1 MTTWNKLG
9 SPYVVTEDLLV
20 PAGATLRVEPGT
32 TVRFKTDIN
41 DGRGTNPFDIEVI
54 VEGTLT
60 ARGAQGDTVVFTS
73 DAEAA
78 RWTDW
83 QGIVLRGKEARL
95 DLQAVN
101 IEYANEGIKV
111 FDGQVTARDV
121 TVRLC
126 HQMGLAF
133 LGGRGTLDNLL
144 VTHVGNTGGTGIG
157 VNVDRG
163 AMVDM
168 RRCFVVGTQNGIT
181 FSRGSGG
188 RVEECTITL
197 CLGRGVV
204 ARRSNP
210 VITGSTITGNDIT
223 TNVFDL
229 TGDGL
234 PDLVDDSLPAAP
246 PSLLVLFCISGL
258 AGAAVYPTVDNV
270 QPCVFSGHAR
280 ERRRVGEGDSRIGFG
295 GWKLEHGQRV
305 VIKAGENRALAWGDE
320 QDRIPRPA
328 QHVQHQRIA
337 VPFAE

>member
-1 MTTWNKLG
+1 MHAPVASSRIWHC
-9 SPYVVTEDLLV
+9 S
-20 PAGATLRVEPGT
+20 
-32 TVRFKTDIN
+32 IC
-41 DGRGTNPFDIEVI
+41 
-54 VEGTLT
+54 
-60 ARGAQGDTVVFTS
+60 
-73 DAEAA
+73 A

-210 VITGSTITGNDIT
+210 VITGSTITGNDWGLILSAGSQAEVRGNNIFQNGNSDLSIT
-223 TNVFDL
+223 GYGPDTVEIDVSGNWWGQTNLAAVQEHVL
-229 TGDGL
+229 DGL
-234 PDLVDDSLPAAP
+234 DDPAEKGIAVLEPILQEAVTRPAA
-246 PSLLVLFCISGL
+246 
-258 AGAAVYPTVDNV
+258 
-270 QPCVFSGHAR
+270 
-280 ERRRVGEGDSRIGFG
+280 RR
-295 GWKLEHGQRV
+295 
-305 VIKAGENRALAWGDE
+305 
-320 QDRIPRPA
+320 
-328 QHVQHQRIA
+328 
-337 VPFAE
+337 